1 MFHKKADA
9 QSVSLSFVQRAQ
21 PLRDA
26 LQRHGQM
33 TPQQTASR
41 RWAIGCVSLEVTQRC
56 NLDCTLC
63 YLSEHSEAVHD
74 LPLEEIFRR
83 IDAIAQQYGPRTD
96 IQISGGDPTLRDH
109 AQLQQIVA
117 YIREKDMRSSLFT
130 NGILA
135 SRELLKRLRD
145 AGLSDVAFHVDMTQQ
160 RQGYA
165 DERSLNTL
173 RLAYIERAR
182 GLGLS
187 VFFNTTIYTENLS
200 DVSMLAAFFAQH
212 SDVVQLVSFQIQA
225 ETGRGVL
232 GSHSGA
238 LTQQGMMQRIQE
250 GVGTPLNWDALQGGH
265 TLCNRYS
272 VAMVLP
278 QAKGGWRAYDLFF
291 DGAFIARV
299 MRETAHVI
307 MPRGKPLRSAWIW
320 TRAVLAQPVLAMQGF
335 SWLARLIRR
344 LGSDVWRLPRARKI
358 SFFIHNFMDARH
370 WIKTG

>member
-1 MFHKKADA
+1 M
-9 QSVSLSFVQRAQ
+9 
-21 PLRDA
+21 
-26 LQRHGQM
+26 
-33 TPQQTASR
+33 
-41 RWAIGCVSLEVTQRC
+41 
-56 NLDCTLC
+56 C

-182 GLGLS
+182 G
-187 VFFNTTIYTENLS
+187 F
-200 DVSMLAAFFAQH
+200 
-212 SDVVQLVSFQIQA
+212 
-225 ETGRGVL
+225 GV
-232 GSHSGA
+232 
-238 LTQQGMMQRIQE
+238 
-250 GVGTPLNWDALQGGH
+250 
-265 TLCNRYS
+265 
-272 VAMVLP
+272 
-278 QAKGGWRAYDLFF
+278 
-291 DGAFIARV
+291 
-299 MRETAHVI
+299 
-307 MPRGKPLRSAWIW
+307 
-320 TRAVLAQPVLAMQGF
+320 
-335 SWLARLIRR
+335 
-344 LGSDVWRLPRARKI
+344 
-358 SFFIHNFMDARH
+358 
-370 WIKTG
+370 